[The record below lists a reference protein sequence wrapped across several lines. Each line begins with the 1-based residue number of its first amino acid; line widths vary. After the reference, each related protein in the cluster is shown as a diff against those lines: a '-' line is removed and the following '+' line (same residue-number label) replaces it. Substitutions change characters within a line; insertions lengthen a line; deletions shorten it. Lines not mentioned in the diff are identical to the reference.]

1 MNKEERTEVKK
12 ALIDMINEIDDFDNV
27 ALIIS
32 KELEGSQDVNTIIHG
47 SKVQN
52 YHAITSTADRVLNS
66 LIKDVK
72 EADDVDTVENRM
84 SVIKEL
90 CYMGMPDPDI
100 DVLGPDELLAFMS
113 SLNEDQTEAEND
125 LSKRRIKSQIMLRKR
140 QH

>member
-47 SKVQN
+47 PKVQN

-84 SVIKEL
+84 SAIKAL

-100 DVLGPDELLAFMS
+100 DVLAPNELLAFMS
-113 SLNEDQTEAEND
+113 ALNEDQTEAEND
-125 LSKRRIKSQIMLRKR
+125 
-140 QH
+140 

>member
-47 SKVQN
+47 SKFQN

-72 EADDVDTVENRM
+72 DADDVDTLENRM
-84 SVIKEL
+84 AAIKEL

-125 LSKRRIKSQIMLRKR
+125 
-140 QH
+140 

>member
-72 EADDVDTVENRM
+72 DADDVDTVENRM
-84 SVIKEL
+84 GAIKEL

-125 LSKRRIKSQIMLRKR
+125 
-140 QH
+140 

>member
-12 ALIDMINEIDDFDNV
+12 ALINMINEIDNFDNV

-72 EADDVDTVENRM
+72 DADDVDTLENRM
-84 SVIKEL
+84 SAIKEL

-100 DVLGPDELLAFMS
+100 SMFNDEQSKEFIKALVEGET
-113 SLNEDQTEAEND
+113 EDDN
-125 LSKRRIKSQIMLRKR
+125 
-140 QH
+140 

>member
-47 SKVQN
+47 SKVQS

-72 EADDVDTVENRM
+72 DADDVDTVENRM
-84 SVIKEL
+84 SAIKEL

-100 DVLGPDELLAFMS
+100 DVLGPGELLAFMS

-125 LSKRRIKSQIMLRKR
+125 
-140 QH
+140 